1 MNDQSIQTHPKGHHK
16 PFRKRH
22 LSVAG
27 LATGLFVVSGVS
39 LLLAYFL
46 APAQAPPDRTAQVR
60 GQQTERTE
68 TFIRSELGFALQVS
82 PLQLNM
88 TVYES
93 GEEADQA
100 VETDAVAGERHPIT
114 AVELRP
120 QAGAT
125 SPSAAA
131 STLGVY
137 HESSSLRT
145 DVLAELEQDDYAQ
158 VSSEDE
164 KIGELLLER
173 TVYRY
178 AEEDVYTVVWQPPDE
193 QHELTIVLRGVIGS
207 SAVPKL
213 YAEVMEQIRL
223 GETLGLS
230 VFASSSDSD
239 WVARSDSTRRY
250 VSDLASP
257 AVVKLYHVVCAEV
270 DFQYQ
275 SLPDPQ
281 CRATTGSGFFV
292 SSEGHIATNGHV
304 VVFEPEDAVV
314 DALLSNPL
322 QLSSFLSDVIGLDA
336 QEINRLANHP
346 ERLASVVSQIYDL
359 PEEAA
364 EFDGKDKVI
373 LTAVGDTPLLPE
385 TEEEIFE
392 LFEFQSTSDIKR
404 AELLGFSYSGKD
416 QLAITSG
423 DAAGFS
429 QSDVALVKIRMENTP
444 MIRLASPSDI
454 RPGQSIT
461 ILGFPTDAENELVDP
476 NELVATTTNGTI
488 SSVRTAAGGQGSL
501 LQTDADASQGNSGG
515 PALLPNGRAVGLLTY
530 RFKDETSQNAAK
542 SYVRDIADLRT
553 LIDSENLSLNV
564 NSTTQQAWSKG
575 LEYFSRQRFTPAL
588 EQFAAVQELFPAHRL
603 VDEYIEASEAY
614 IAEGMER
621 GSPLTPIMGLT
632 GGLGLLAVSGQVMH
646 RHHRNHREFV
656 RKQTALAGRQPDDH
670 ADNAAN
676 SQEEEEQSADEA
688 N

>member
-22 LSVAG
+22 VSIAS
-27 LATGLFVVSGVS
+27 LAVGLFVVSGVS
-39 LLLAYFL
+39 LLLLYFL
-46 APAQAPPDRTAQVR
+46 SPVQVPPDTTAQVR
-60 GQQTERTE
+60 GEQTSTTE
-68 TFIRSELGFALQVS
+68 TLIRSELGFSLQVS
-82 PLQLNM
+82 PLELD
-88 TVYES
+88 TVVYEQ
-93 GEEADQA
+93 GDGADEV
-100 VETDAVAGERHPIT
+100 VELATIAGEQHPVT

-120 QAGAT
+120 KPGAT
-125 SPSAAA
+125 DPSAAA

-137 HESSSLRT
+137 HGSSELRA
-145 DVLAELEQDDYAQ
+145 DALAEFAQDDYTLTAT
-158 VSSEDE
+158 SDE

-173 TVYRY
+173 SVYRY
-178 AEEDVYTVVWQPPDE
+178 ADQDIYSIVWQPLDE
-193 QHELTIVLRGVIGS
+193 QHELTIILRGVIGN

-213 YAEVMEQIRL
+213 YADVLERIQL

-230 VFASSSDSD
+230 AFGFSAGSD

-250 VSDLASP
+250 LSDLVSP
-257 AVVKLYHVVCAEV
+257 AVVKLYHVVCAEI

-275 SLPDPQ
+275 NLPDPQ

-322 QLSSFLSDVIGLDA
+322 QLSSFLSDVIGLNA
-336 QEINRLANHP
+336 QEINRLATHP
-346 ERLASVVSQIYDL
+346 ERLAAVVSQIYDL
-359 PEEAA
+359 PDGAAQFEA
-364 EFDGKDKVI
+364 KDKVI
-373 LTAVGDTPLLPE
+373 LAAVGDTPLLPQ
-385 TEEEIFE
+385 TEEEVFE
-392 LFEFQSTSDIKR
+392 LFSFRNTSDVKR

-416 QLAITSG
+416 QLVITSG
-423 DAAGFS
+423 DAGGFS

-444 MIRLASPSDI
+444 LLRLASPSDI
-454 RPGQSIT
+454 RPGQPIT

-476 NELVATTTNGTI
+476 NELVVTTTNGTI
-488 SSVRTAAGGQGSL
+488 SSVRTAAGRQGSL

-515 PALLPNGRAVGLLTY
+515 PAVLPNGRAVGLLTY

-542 SYVRDIADLRT
+542 SYLRDIADLRE
-553 LIDSENLSLNV
+553 LIDSESLSLNV

-588 EQFAAVQELFPAHRL
+588 EQFAIVKDQFPAHRL
-603 VDEYIEASEAY
+603 VDEYIESSEAY
-614 IAEGMER
+614 IDDGLER
-621 GSPLTPIMGLT
+621 GSPLAPVMGLT
-632 GGLGLLAVSGQVMH
+632 GGLGLLAVSGQLMH
-646 RHHRNHREFV
+646 RHHKHHRAFT

-670 ADNAAN
+670 AETPN
-676 SQEEEEQSADEA
+676 QPTEEMTSDES
-688 N
+688 